1 MHLVSFDDNTNFI
14 SPHKE
19 CKRSGFSLTNTL
31 ISFSQFIEIAHNR
44 IKKFCQTE
52 YIC

>member
-1 MHLVSFDDNTNFI
+1 MQTSQTNI
-14 SPHKE
+14 
-19 CKRSGFSLTNTL
+19 L